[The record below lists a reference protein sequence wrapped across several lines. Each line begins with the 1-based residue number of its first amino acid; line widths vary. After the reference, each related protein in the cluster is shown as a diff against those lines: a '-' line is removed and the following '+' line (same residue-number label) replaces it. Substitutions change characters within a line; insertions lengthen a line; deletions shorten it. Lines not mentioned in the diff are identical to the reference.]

1 MAKQY
6 HRLLKANLA
15 HGAMSVFKKSWEMR
29 NRGLYKNPLKRPLL
43 PGWGLA
49 LEGLT
54 LRFSMKK
61 KRLYLAP
68 LDPSKRAQV
77 MKEKLCDA
85 TGANQYMDLASQ
97 LLGSNKKQTE
107 IGKIKAFDIR
117 MYPSKNLKKLEP
129 KKNSLS
135 LVARVQFERGKTHLP
150 STLHDFGETQPSALP
165 PFKAVCPQRLLAC
178 RDVM

>member
-61 KRLYLAP
+61 KT
-68 LDPSKRAQV
+68 V
-77 MKEKLCDA
+77 I
-85 TGANQYMDLASQ
+85 
-97 LLGSNKKQTE
+97 LGTIRPIKKSPGDE
-107 IGKIKAFDIR
+107 GKVVRCHWCKSIHGPGIT
-117 MYPSKNLKKLEP
+117 
-129 KKNSLS
+129 
-135 LVARVQFERGKTHLP
+135 VAWIQ
-150 STLHDFGETQPSALP
+150 
-165 PFKAVCPQRLLAC
+165 
-178 RDVM
+178 